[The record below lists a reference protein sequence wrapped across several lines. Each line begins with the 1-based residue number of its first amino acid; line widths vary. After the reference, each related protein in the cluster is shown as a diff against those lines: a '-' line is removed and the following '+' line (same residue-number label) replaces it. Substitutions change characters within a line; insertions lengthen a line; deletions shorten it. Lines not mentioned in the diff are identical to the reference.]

1 MFLFFFK
8 PPTHLVLGSKL
19 IINFLSNLF
28 VPRLGEFKA
37 SLLKAFSSAHAQ
49 TLPLTTVK
57 ESVKRDKAFRDEEI
71 ESALQVMQDANQ
83 IMVADDNVFL
93 I

>member
-1 MFLFFFK
+1 MSCQNALPVCVF
-8 PPTHLVLGSKL
+8 
-19 IINFLSNLF
+19 
-28 VPRLGEFKA
+28 RLTEFKA
-37 SLLKAFSSAHAQ
+37 ALLGAFSSAHDQ

-57 ESVKRDKAFRDEEI
+57 DSVKRDKTFSDEEI
-71 ESALQVMQDANQ
+71 DSALQVMQDANQ

>member
-1 MFLFFFK
+1 MVFPRELMTCAVVFQLC
-8 PPTHLVLGSKL
+8 PY
-19 IINFLSNLF
+19 
-28 VPRLGEFKA
+28 VP
-37 SLLKAFSSAHAQ
+37 FSSAHAQ

-57 ESVKRDKAFRDEEI
+57 DSVKRDKIFRDEEI
-71 ESALQVMQDANQ
+71 DSALQVMQEANQ

>member
-1 MFLFFFK
+1 MSCQN
-8 PPTHLVLGSKL
+8 VLPVCV
-19 IINFLSNLF
+19 F
-28 VPRLGEFKA
+28 RLTEFKA
-37 SLLKAFSSAHAQ
+37 ALLGVFSSAHAQ

-57 ESVKRDKAFRDEEI
+57 DSVKRDKTFSDEEI
-71 ESALQVMQDANQ
+71 DSALQVMQDANQ

>member
-1 MFLFFFK
+1 MLNWFCQ
-8 PPTHLVLGSKL
+8 
-19 IINFLSNLF
+19 NLPVCVF
-28 VPRLGEFKA
+28 RLTEFKA
-37 SLLKAFSSAHAQ
+37 ALLGAFSSAHAQ

-57 ESVKRDKAFRDEEI
+57 DSVKRVKTFSDEEI
-71 ESALQVMQDANQ
+71 DSALQVMQDANQ